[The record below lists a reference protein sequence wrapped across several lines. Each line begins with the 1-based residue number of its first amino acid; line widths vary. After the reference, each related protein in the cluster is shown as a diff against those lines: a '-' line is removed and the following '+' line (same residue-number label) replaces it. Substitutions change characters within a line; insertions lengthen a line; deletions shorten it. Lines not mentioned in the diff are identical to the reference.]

1 MRLRT
6 MLVNTLELCKSG
18 KRFAVA
24 AVLAAAVSAFAFAV
38 AVAFDVVVA
47 IWYLR
52 ENLLCALSLT

>member
-1 MRLRT
+1 

-24 AVLAAAVSAFAFAV
+24 AVLAAVAVVAFAIAV
-38 AVAFDVVVA
+38 AVAIDVVAVA

-52 ENLLCALSLT
+52 ENSLCASLT